1 MVKPLTRCQG
11 LSHAYPESQP
21 KPKGAFMMP
30 SKPSKPGKME
40 GIFSDFHSPN
50 GGVRFTIDTPR
61 NIKKY
66 PNTKL
71 NMEPKND
78 ATPRV
83 NGFRL
88 RKPQQLG
95 GLDP

>member
-1 MVKPLTRCQG
+1 
-11 LSHAYPESQP
+11 
-21 KPKGAFMMP
+21 
-30 SKPSKPGKME
+30 ME

-95 GLDP
+95 GLDPWFSWIPFEGMKSASSR